1 MNAWSLLKS
10 AFSETP
16 QENYEY
22 ILYTRIGRLYD
33 VEHLSQI
40 LKKYFRFV
48 KILLPMR
55 KSFASFMRPSELWD
69 SVPEIL
75 LKADTLYVAI
85 APGKATLFQKKRSPF
100 TKKDLELRRRILE
113 WYSWDFGGF
122 FFTKEPKFEVQ
133 DVEDTQADINKDSV

>member
-10 AFSETP
+10 AFSRTE

-22 ILYTRIGRLYD
+22 ILYTQIGRFYD
-33 VEHLSQI
+33 VEYLSKI
-40 LKKYFRFV
+40 LQEDFRFV

-55 KSFASFMRPSELWD
+55 KAFTSFMRPSELWD

-85 APGKATLFQKKRSPF
+85 APCKATLFQKTRSPF
-100 TKKDLELRRRILE
+100 TKKDLELRKRIFE
-113 WYSWDFGGF
+113 WYTWNFAGF
-122 FFTKEPKFEVQ
+122 FFTAEPKFEIQ
-133 DVEDTQADINKDSV
+133 DVEDTSSRNKKR